1 MELELYAPVP
11 DGYELVGFRAP
22 KSNEDFVTVNAEIVH
37 MGDLQGGS
45 SDPNQPRLIVRK
57 IKPRIKR
64 SFRVDVLDEESRHL
78 NRGETGIDHDS
89 DTFTNAE
96 DFKTFSKYTPCIVTE
111 LPVENE

>member
-22 KSNEDFVTVNAEIVH
+22 YDEELFVEVNGVVRIALGNSNIR
-37 MGDLQGGS
+37 M
-45 SDPNQPRLIVRK
+45 IVRE

-64 SFRVDVLDEESRHL
+64 SFRVDVLDEEDRHL
-78 NRGETGIDHDS
+78 KSEEFGLDNYGGLFIYKGASGVYSTGS
-89 DTFTNAE
+89 
-96 DFKTFSKYTPCIVTE
+96 YTPCIVTE

>member
-22 KSNEDFVTVNAEIVH
+22 KSGETYLHIDGDIITAFNDYGSFVARVI
-37 MGDLQGGS
+37 L
-45 SDPNQPRLIVRK
+45 RK

-111 LPVENE
+111 LPVDGD